1 MKWRERTRAGNVV
14 EIYNQIGVDIKEL
27 IGAQQIQNV
36 HFKPKRK
43 TSPLKVVWRRYK
55 IVQAKDQDY

>member
-1 MKWRERTRAGNVV
+1 M